1 MAQKNKNN
9 KILIVTGVLLALGLG
24 FVIYRRM
31 TKDKRECS
39 AKGGTWDA
47 KTKTCILPKVEEPK
61 AVKDAYDNLQ
71 FEVGKAIIK
80 PQSFPS
86 LDELAKVFV
95 EQANWKLNIAGHTD
109 NTGTEAFNNKL
120 SKDRADSVKNY
131 LVTKGVSADKITT
144 EGFGSLKPIADNKT
158 VEGRELNR
166 RVEFTIIK

>member
-1 MAQKNKNN
+1 MTEKNK
-9 KILIVTGVLLALGLG
+9 KIVITTGVLLALGLA

-39 AKGGTWDA
+39 AKGGKWDD
-47 KTKTCILPKVEEPK
+47 KTKTCILPTQEEPDV
-61 AVKDAYDNLQ
+61 VKDAYENLQ

-95 EQANWKLNIAGHTD
+95 GQATWKLSISGHTD
-109 NTGTEAFNNKL
+109 NTGSAQFNNKL
-120 SKDRADSVKNY
+120 SIDRAVAVKKY
-131 LVTKGVSADKITT
+131 LESKGVDANRINAV
-144 EGFGSLKPIADNKT
+144 GFGATKPISDNT
-158 VEGRELNR
+158 TPEGRELNR

>member
-9 KILIVTGVLLALGLG
+9 KILITTGVLLALGLA

-39 AKGGTWDA
+39 AKGGTWDD
-47 KTKTCILPKVEEPK
+47 KTKTCVLPKQEDPDV
-61 AVKDAYDNLQ
+61 VKDAYENLQ
-71 FEVGKAIIK
+71 FEIGKAIIK

-95 EQANWKLNIAGHTD
+95 EQPTWKLNISGHTD
-109 NTGTEAFNNKL
+109 NTGSAEFNNKL
-120 SKDRADSVKNY
+120 SMDRAVAVKKY
-131 LVTKGVSADKITT
+131 LGFKGVDANRINAI
-144 EGFGSLKPIADNKT
+144 GFGATQPIADNT
-158 VEGRELNR
+158 TPEGRELNR